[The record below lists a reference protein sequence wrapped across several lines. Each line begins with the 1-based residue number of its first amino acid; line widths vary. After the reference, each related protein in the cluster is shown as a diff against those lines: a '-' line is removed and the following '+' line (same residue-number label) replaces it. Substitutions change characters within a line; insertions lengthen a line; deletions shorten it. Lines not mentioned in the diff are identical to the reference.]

1 MIVAYTASGWTQVI
15 VALSI
20 FVPVVI
26 TLVLCVVFL
35 RGAGRDPDAQRL
47 KRAQAEYE
55 AQRDRQERPR
65 R

>member
-1 MIVAYTASGWTQVI
+1 MTLAFSGDAWTQLI